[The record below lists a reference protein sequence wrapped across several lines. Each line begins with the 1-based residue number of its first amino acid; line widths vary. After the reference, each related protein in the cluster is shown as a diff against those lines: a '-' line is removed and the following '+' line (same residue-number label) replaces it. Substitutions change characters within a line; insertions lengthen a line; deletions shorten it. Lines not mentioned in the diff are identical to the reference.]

1 MRTEHPGTIDQTKRF
16 SGLAERYAARRP
28 DYPKAI
34 YSALVEQLQHA
45 TEVPHLALDVG
56 CGTGIATRIL
66 ASELPMW
73 QVIGIEPNADMLQH
87 ATADIGQA
95 TNLSYQ
101 TAPAETL
108 PTRNGSAGLLLA
120 AQALHWFDRPR
131 FYDEAARVLAP
142 GGLLAI
148 LYNNRQ
154 TNDAAVLMAV
164 EDALEGANPAYE
176 RGYRSFDIKGELAAA
191 GSYSDIT
198 QRDEPWSW
206 PMTLDAFVGY
216 FMSRSFIKPILAE
229 RGLENTTTWLTD
241 ITTPFASDGQIELPM
256 VTTLTCARKT

>member
-1 MRTEHPGTIDQTKRF
+1 MSTQDGGPIDQTKRF

-28 DYPKAI
+28 DYPQAI
-34 YSALVEQLQHA
+34 FDALTAQLQA
-45 TEVPHLALDVG
+45 TEAPRLALDVG
-56 CGTGIATRIL
+56 CGTGISTRTL
-66 ASELPMW
+66 AGELPTW
-73 QVIGIEPNADMLQH
+73 QVIGIEPNSDMLQQ

-108 PTRNGSAGLLLA
+108 PTENGSAGLLLA

-131 FYDEAARVLAP
+131 FYDEAARVLVP

-154 TNDAAVLMAV
+154 TNDAPALMAV
-164 EDALEGANPAYE
+164 EDALEGANPAYN
-176 RGYRSFDIKGELAAA
+176 RSYRSFDIKGELATA
-191 GSYSDIT
+191 GNYNDIA
-198 QRDEPWSW
+198 QHDEPWVW
-206 PMTLDAFVGY
+206 PIPLDAFVGY

-229 RGLENTTTWLTD
+229 RGLQETTAWLTG
-241 ITTPFASDGQIELPM
+241 ISAPFASEGQIDLPM
-256 VTTLTCARKT
+256 MTTLTHAHRK